1 MTRSTEN
8 RAVVFADISESSALY
23 RKLGDATARQMI
35 VACIEALCAV
45 VARFEGSLVKTV
57 GDAILCV
64 FPSAE
69 RAVRAAIQM
78 QNAVAGAKFEGHPM
92 AIHVGV
98 NYGRV
103 LVENGDVFGD
113 TVNVSAYLTAVAMRD
128 QILTTEATQ
137 NALCGELKE
146 SVRPIFH
153 TVLKGSGRESLV
165 YQVLWR
171 ADPTDIT
178 NLNVQSS
185 RVIPG
190 DSGSLIVG
198 LADNRFRLDR
208 WRSSLSVGRG
218 PDSDLVVSDPYASRQ
233 HLTIRVLQTR
243 FYLIDHSIN
252 GTYVTLHG
260 ANEVHLLREEMPL
273 DRSGTLCLGRSA
285 ADQPD
290 EVIAFEY
297 DRRSMFRL

>member
-23 RKLGDATARQMI
+23 RKHGDATARQMI
-35 VACIEALCAV
+35 VACIETMNAV
-45 VARFEGSLVKTV
+45 LTRHEGGLVKTV

-64 FPSAE
+64 FPSAD
-69 RAVRAAIQM
+69 RAVRAAMEM
-78 QNAVAGAKFEGHPM
+78 QTAVSRGSFSEHRMG
-92 AIHVGV
+92 IHVGV

-103 LVENGDVFGD
+103 LVEDGDVFGD
-113 TVNVSAYLTAVAMRD
+113 TVNVAAYLTAVAMRE
-128 QILTTEATQ
+128 QILTTESTQ
-137 NALCGELKE
+137 DVLSAELKD

-153 TVLKGSGRESLV
+153 TVLKGSRRESLV

-171 ADPTDIT
+171 PDRLDVT
-178 NLNVQSS
+178 NLNMESS

-198 LADNRFRLDR
+198 LRDQRFRLDR
-208 WRSSLSVGRG
+208 WRSSLSIGRSR
-218 PDSDLVVSDPYASRQ
+218 DCDVVVADRYASRE
-233 HLTIRVLQTR
+233 HLTVRVLQTR

-260 ANEVHLLREEMPL
+260 GSEVHLLREEMPL
-273 DRSGTLCLGRSA
+273 DRSGTMCLGRSA
-285 ADQPD
+285 VDHPD
-290 EVIAFEY
+290 EVIEFEY